1 MLHACVWAG
10 SGLDNLQLYGNPNP
24 FTLHEAMPVEQGSK
38 WVITKWFREK
48 AGRNG

>member
-1 MLHACVWAG
+1 MAA
-10 SGLDNLQLYGNPNP
+10 QIP
-24 FTLHEAMPVEQGSK
+24 FTLHEAMPVEEGSK